1 MRGRLA
7 PTPSGYL
14 HIGNAFSF
22 IITWCLTRRLGGTLL
37 LRIDDL
43 DTDRKRPDFV
53 ADIFENL
60 AWLGLDWQ
68 EGPRDIAGFDAAW
81 SQDRRMP
88 LYRAAIERLRAI
100 PGALFA
106 CECSRGQLAHSGA
119 TGRYPGICRD
129 KGLPLDTPGTKLRF
143 RTPDSAFAGGFGPQA
158 GDFIVWKK
166 DDRPAYQ
173 LASVVDDEHFGVT
186 HIVRGADLRDSTAM
200 QLLLAGTLG
209 YTCFPQARF
218 LHHPLL
224 VDREGRKFSKSD
236 GSLSLRALRE
246 GGVTAAAIYRWVAG
260 TLGVTVKVA
269 QAGELLDA
277 CDENRLMALDIS
289 VRGEAPIPVAL

>member
-1 MRGRLA
+1 MRGRFA
-7 PTPSGYL
+7 PTPSGLL

-22 IITWCLTRRLGGTLL
+22 IVTWALARRLGGTIL

-60 AWLGLDWQ
+60 AWLGLEWD
-68 EGPRDIAGFDAAW
+68 EGPRDMAAFDAAW
-81 SQDRRMP
+81 SQDHRMP
-88 LYRAAIERLRAI
+88 LYRAAIERLKAT

-106 CECSRGQLAHSGA
+106 CACSRGQLSHNSGA

-129 KGLPLDTPGTKLRF
+129 KGLPLDAPGTKLRF
-143 RTPDSAFAGGFGPQA
+143 RSQA

-166 DDRPAYQ
+166 DGRPAYQ

-186 HIVRGADLRDSTAM
+186 HIVRGADLRDPTAM
-200 QLLLAGTLG
+200 QRLLADALG
-209 YTCFPQARF
+209 YTCFPRARF

-224 VDREGRKFSKSD
+224 VDRDGRKFSKSD

-260 TLGVTVKVA
+260 TLGLSAKVEHA
-269 QAGELLDA
+269 RELLDA
-277 CDENRLMALDIS
+277 CDEQRLMALDIS
-289 VRGEAPIPVAL
+289 CRGDAPIPVTL

>member
-1 MRGRLA
+1 MRSRFA

-22 IITWCLTRRLGGTLL
+22 IVTWVLTRRLGGTIL

-53 ADIFENL
+53 ADIFDGL
-60 AWLGLDWQ
+60 DWLGLDRD
-68 EGPRDIAGFDAAW
+68 EGPRDMAGFDAAW

-88 LYRAAIERLRAI
+88 LYRVAIDRLKAT

-106 CECSRGQLAHSGA
+106 CACSRGQLVLSGA

-143 RTPDSAFAGGFGPQA
+143 RDQA

-200 QLLLAGTLG
+200 QMLLAGTLG
-209 YTCFPQARF
+209 YSYFPQARF

-246 GGVTAAAIYRWVAG
+246 GGVTVAAIYRWIAG
-260 TLGVTVKVA
+260 TLGVAA
-269 QAGELLDA
+269 QAENARELLDA
-277 CDENRLMALDIS
+277 CDERRLMALDIS
-289 VRGEAPIPVAL
+289 CRGEEPIPVDL